1 MVLAEKQRAVESNIR
16 QEEKRKKMKSY
27 ASSRLVT
34 GQDMN
39 HHDTLFAARMAEWFT
54 EATFLG
60 ASNLY
65 GKYGEKDHL
74 VAVEIHSMK
83 FLGPS
88 FNGDMI
94 RFVSTG
100 VKAGKTSLTVYTKAL
115 RNNTEIKLAE
125 GFSTFVCIDGNKK
138 KIPHNI
144 VLDEPIT
151 EEEREIVEKFN
162 KLQAK

>member
-1 MVLAEKQRAVESNIR
+1 
-16 QEEKRKKMKSY
+16 MKSFET
-27 ASSRLVT
+27 SRLVT

-39 HHDTLFAARMAEWFT
+39 HHDTLFAARLAEWFT

-83 FLGPS
+83 FLKPS

-115 RNNTEIKLAE
+115 RNNTEIKVAE
-125 GFSTFVCIDGNKK
+125 GFSTFVCIDGNKQ

-144 VLDEPIT
+144 VLDEPTT
-151 EEEREIVEKFN
+151 EEEKEILERLFYLEVASTVADLVKYFFI
-162 KLQAK
+162 